1 MLKVEDVIKKLEL
14 IKTVNDGIQELI
26 DTQTTS
32 EFYNTLD
39 SAQSLLDEFAD
50 SLRGLKVQ
58 V

>member
-14 IKTVNDGIQELI
+14 IETVKDGIQELI
-26 DTQTTS
+26 DKQTTS

-39 SAQSLLDEFAD
+39 SAQDLLDEFAD
-50 SLRGLKVQ
+50 SLRALKVQ

>member
-26 DTQTTS
+26 DKQTTS